1 MAGQLKESCVKK
13 ILNDKKTKESFLIN
27 QIMTFRLRYNSQN
40 TKAVV
45 QRHSTEQLFRK
56 STKNLRYT
64 PVVDIILVKLQVFIP
79 KRN

>member
-13 ILNDKKTKESFLIN
+13 ILNDKKTKECFLIN

-45 QRHSTEQLFRK
+45 QRHSTE
-56 STKNLRYT
+56 
-64 PVVDIILVKLQVFIP
+64 
-79 KRN
+79 